1 MIKTLSTDLI
11 GAVINRRGG
20 GGTILF
26 NNRGLSKKYK
36 LLNQNSLDHFVITL
50 WLGFITWR
58 GLQDDSTNLNLTEQ
72 DHCIIQSYIIV
83 VYKLVHNLRD
93 GLQMESCSL
102 PPGLGSVL
110 LSCRRSRTLSM
121 VEFNRGLGLYCVY
134 IQWKLVCD
142 SYGIYVKRNVFTPPF
157 TPLKPIF
164 NCSSVYPS
172 PTLPSPPPLFFS
184 HPSPFST
191 LSFTNLSLKF
201 NLYHPFTIFI
211 RLSFLSF
218 LFILYLVFP
227 FSFFP
232 LLSYF
237 RHILSDF
244 LFLLIIL
251 A

>member
-1 MIKTLSTDLI
+1 M
-11 GAVINRRGG
+11 
-20 GGTILF
+20 
-26 NNRGLSKKYK
+26 
-36 LLNQNSLDHFVITL
+36 NQSSSDHFVITL

-142 SYGIYVKRNVFTPPF
+142 SYGIYVKRNVFTPP
-157 TPLKPIF
+157 L
-164 NCSSVYPS
+164 
-172 PTLPSPPPLFFS
+172 LPS
-184 HPSPFST
+184 
-191 LSFTNLSLKF
+191 NLSLTA
-201 NLYHPFTIFI
+201 LVSTPSPQPFLLPRPRSSPIPP
-211 RLSFLSF
+211 RSL
-218 LFILYLVFP
+218 LYL
-227 FSFFP
+227 
-232 LLSYF
+232 LLTY
-237 RHILSDF
+237 H
-244 LFLLIIL
+244 
-251 A
+251 